1 MITREDIRELA
12 GFQSDGAECAISF
25 YFQPAPPSN
34 RSHREQAILVKD
46 LVHQALREAE
56 KSGRVA
62 GKSDTG
68 QGRLRVRQQ
77 EHLARGRSSAK
88 VGEDPTVRQPPL
100 SFERTGALAGA
111 TAAFMGGLCGSAPGP
126 LL

>member
-12 GFQSDGAECAISF
+12 GFQGDGAECAISF

-56 KSGRVA
+56 KSGRNGKARADLQRILDLA
-62 GKSDTG
+62 GEW
-68 QGRLRVRQQ
+68 QGDRTRAKAVF
-77 EHLARGRSSAK
+77 ACRSSNI
-88 VGEDPTVRQPPL
+88 
-100 SFERTGALAGA
+100 
-111 TAAFMGGLCGSAPGP
+111 
-126 LL
+126 